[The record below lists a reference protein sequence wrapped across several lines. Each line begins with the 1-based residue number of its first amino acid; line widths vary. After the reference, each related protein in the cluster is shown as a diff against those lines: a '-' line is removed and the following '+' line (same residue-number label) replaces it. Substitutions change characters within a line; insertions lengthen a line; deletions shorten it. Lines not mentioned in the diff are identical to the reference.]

1 MDQTSCANQGSGTN
15 GISALKFQTM
25 NKDYQAIV
33 VGAGPAG
40 LAAGL
45 AFAHLGLHAA
55 VVGPLSD
62 PNDGRTAALFEGSI
76 ELLRRIGAW
85 EILKDQSEPLKAI
98 RLIDATGGMLR
109 APEVTFWAHEIGLD
123 AFGYNVPTG
132 GLTVALESVAAG
144 RLSRL
149 PSAGVERIDIDDAR
163 ARVVTREGTVLTA
176 PLIAGAD
183 GRNSLARQAAHIE
196 TQRWA
201 YPQAAVVATFSHS
214 RDHQGI
220 STELHRRC
228 GPLTVVPMP
237 GRASS
242 LVWVDTPEEA
252 ARLAALSD
260 DAFNSAL
267 KAHVGGLLGTMRDF
281 SPRRVFPLSGQTA
294 MVLGRNRVGLIGE
307 SGHIIPP
314 IGAQGLNLSLRDGAT
329 LAELAADAAAAGKD
343 PGAADVLA
351 AYEAQRRRDVSA
363 RVWTIDLMNRSL
375 LSEYLPVHLA
385 RGAGLLVLKAIGP
398 LRHLVMREGISPS
411 FAMPRLMHP

>member
-1 MDQTSCANQGSGTN
+1 MD
-15 GISALKFQTM
+15 
-25 NKDYQAIV
+25 KDYQAIV

-45 AFAHLGLHAA
+45 AFAHLGLRAA
-55 VVGPLSD
+55 VVGPVSD

-85 EILKDQSEPLKAI
+85 DNLKDHSEPLKAI
-98 RLIDATGGMLR
+98 RLIDATGGLLR

-149 PSAGVERIDIDDAR
+149 QSAGVERIDIEATS
-163 ARVVTREGTVLTA
+163 ARVVTREGVVLTA

-294 MVLGRNRVGLIGE
+294 TVLGRNRVGLIGE

-314 IGAQGLNLSLRDGAT
+314 IGAQGLNLSLRDRQGPRRGGCPGG
-329 LAELAADAAAAGKD
+329 LRGPAA
-343 PGAADVLA
+343 PGC
-351 AYEAQRRRDVSA
+351 QRTGVDNRPHEQVVVVGVSA
-363 RVWTIDLMNRSL
+363 RTSGARGRYCGAQSYRSAAASRHARGHKPFICNAQTDAPL
-375 LSEYLPVHLA
+375 IAGAARDRALA
-385 RGAGLLVLKAIGP
+385 RTTLEL
-398 LRHLVMREGISPS
+398 
-411 FAMPRLMHP
+411 